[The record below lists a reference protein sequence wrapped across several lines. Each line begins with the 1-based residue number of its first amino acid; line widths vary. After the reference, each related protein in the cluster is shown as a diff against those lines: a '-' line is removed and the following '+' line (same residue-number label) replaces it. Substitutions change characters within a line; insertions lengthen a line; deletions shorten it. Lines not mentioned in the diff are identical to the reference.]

1 MMDKLFME
9 YLSLS
14 DNLRNGYQNSLGT
27 SHPVWK
33 ETFAAIVPVVPPFFE
48 TIYGKVEGTYKDI
61 DNQEYMDFTPGFRLI
76 HINELESEFHTLLQ
90 MLEPDDV
97 SESQIKTIIP
107 FLADY
112 SSCYICYA
120 ETTDNNESIF
130 YFSPDD
136 GLQKMHNSTQ
146 QFFKTLI
153 AFYQNNVFNLD
164 EDGFLDY
171 DFEKEGIIGAEYNPG
186 IEYWTE

>member
-1 MMDKLFME
+1 MIDKFFME

-14 DNLRNGYQNSLGT
+14 DKLRNGYQSSLGT
-27 SHPVWK
+27 SHPAWK
-33 ETFAAIVPVVPPFFE
+33 ETFAIISPVVPSFFE
-48 TIYGKVEGTYKDI
+48 TIYGKVEGTYRDI
-61 DNQEYMDFTPGFRLI
+61 ENQEYMDFVPGFRLI
-76 HINELESEFHTLLQ
+76 HINELVSEFQNFLQ
-90 MLEPDDV
+90 MLESSDV
-97 SESQIKTIIP
+97 SEPKIKAIIP

-120 ETTDNNESIF
+120 KTTDNNESIF
-130 YFSPDD
+130 YYSPDD
-136 GLQKMHNSTQ
+136 GLQKMHDSTQ

-171 DFEKEGIIGAEYNPG
+171 DFEKEGIIGARYNPG
-186 IEYWTE
+186 IEYWAK

>member
-1 MMDKLFME
+1 MADKLFLE

-27 SHPVWK
+27 SIPVWK
-33 ETFAAIVPVVPPFFE
+33 ETFAAISPVVPPFFE
-48 TIYGKVEGTYKDI
+48 TIYGKVEGTYNDI
-61 DNQEYMDFTPGFRLI
+61 PDQKFMDFIPGFRLI
-76 HINELESEFHTLLQ
+76 HINELESELHTLLQ
-90 MLEPDDV
+90 MLESDDV
-97 SESQIKTIIP
+97 NESQIKTIIP

-136 GLQKMHNSTQ
+136 GLQKMHDSTQ

-153 AFYQNNVFNLD
+153 AFYQNNVYYLD